1 MIRNLA
7 ILAVTLFA
15 GTMAAYAQQDFE
27 VVTSKAAYVTKDGIT
42 PNARP
47 AFEVKYD
54 SFEQMMADPKAQI
67 LAHELA
73 TGTGETIMRPLR
85 IGERPFEIQ
94 SSRPERESIL
104 RKITP
109 DLAGTAAIFALPLLI
124 ADPALL
130 VVGIGAAI
138 AAKSTVPLEDVINN
152 QDARDT
158 ASSRGRY
165 ALVLKDGRV
174 IPSAGRLVER
184 MPDGELKDSASYV
197 VRHVRQP
204 NSPSI
209 LTAWVAKMA
218 TGLIIRFR
226 VSFGP
231 SMADAVK
238 RGAVGMLASTTA
250 DLLVRSAGSNS
261 DGGGGDGSSCGSFAH
276 IPGMPYMPSLPCASL
291 TPSFP
296 QVSAVPTVN
305 VRLTEMQVAA
315 PEVAVWVSGGATVR
329 AIPVAPHVV
338 TLIPEYRGSVSTPT
352 HSGGNGGGSIGGGN
366 GGSSGREREHNMKGL
381 PKSVELTGGFGG
393 FKINR

>member
-1 MIRNLA
+1 MTRNLV
-7 ILAVTLFA
+7 ILTAALFA
-15 GTMAAYAQQDFE
+15 GSMAAYAQQDFE
-27 VVTSKAAYVTKDGIT
+27 IVTSKAVYVTEDGVA

-94 SSRPERESIL
+94 SSRAERESIL
-104 RKITP
+104 KKITP
-109 DLAGTAAIFALPLLI
+109 DLAGTTAIFALPLLI
-124 ADPALL
+124 ADPPLL
-130 VVGIGAAI
+130 IVGIGAAI
-138 AAKSTVPLEDVINN
+138 AAKSTVPLEEVINT
-152 QDARDT
+152 QDAREPT
-158 ASSRGRY
+158 AGRGRY
-165 ALVLKDGRV
+165 GLVLKDGRV

-184 MPDGELKDSASYV
+184 MPNGGLKDSASYV

-204 NSPSI
+204 NSPPI
-209 LTAWVAKMA
+209 LTAWVAKVA
-218 TGLIIRFR
+218 TGLFIRFR
-226 VSFGP
+226 FNFGP
-231 SMADAVK
+231 GIANSLK
-238 RGAVGMLASTTA
+238 RAALGKFASTTA
-250 DLLVRSAGSNS
+250 DLLVRSTGSS
-261 DGGGGDGSSCGSFAH
+261 SSSSGGSSSCGSFAH

-291 TPSFP
+291 TPSLP
-296 QVSAVPTVN
+296 QVSPAPTVDT
-305 VRLTEMQVAA
+305 RLTEIRVAA

-329 AIPVAPHVV
+329 AIPVAPQVV
-338 TLIPEYRGSVSTPT
+338 TLIPEYRGSVSTLPPGGGNSNGN
-352 HSGGNGGGSIGGGN
+352 SGGDN